1 VLLQGEAGIG
11 KSRLLQTLRLQL
23 REAPHTEIVFYCSP
37 QHQTS
42 ALWPVIQ
49 QLHRALGFASE
60 SDDAARRELLRHFLG
75 DLDLDS
81 ADVVE
86 PLAMLLG
93 LSADPGWNGGP
104 ADPEQV
110 RRAVFAALSRITAAM
125 QRRSPVLVVVEDAH
139 WIDPSTTEHV
149 GQMLT
154 DMAAQRLFVLLTAR
168 PEFRAPWSNSSQMVT
183 LPVARLSR
191 RETEAMI
198 RGVAPDD
205 LPSAMVA
212 QLVARTDGVPLFV
225 EELTKSVAES
235 RSNFGFGAAIEIPA
249 TLQAALHTRL
259 DRLAPIRQIIQVA
272 ALLGRVFD
280 ADLLIAVSR
289 RDAAAVK
296 RALHDLV
303 EAELIYPRRN
313 PHCES
318 YQFKHALIQ
327 DAAVSTL
334 LRNQRAQSHR
344 QIAVAL
350 IELRA
355 DAIERSPELL
365 AHHLQEAGDWGDA
378 LEYWQKAGAAA
389 MARAAA
395 REAVSHFANAIDC
408 SERLDDV
415 SGGAERMTHLHL
427 AMANALMQTEGFG
440 AERLGQA
447 LDDARRAAADTA
459 IVELQCEVTLL
470 SGVFFYATG
479 RNRSYLTLADEQLE
493 NHADLLPPA
502 YVSGLWLNKGTAHFN
517 RGEWRFAIDALR
529 KARDLIDRTDA
540 SHRILLGGGDQ
551 LIATTY
557 FNGHWLQWVSLMRP
571 SKRQTALF
579 KPLTGWRS
587 PSTSAGL

>member
-1 VLLQGEAGIG
+1 
-11 KSRLLQTLRLQL
+11 
-23 REAPHTEIVFYCSP
+23 
-37 QHQTS
+37 
-42 ALWPVIQ
+42 
-49 QLHRALGFASE
+49 
-60 SDDAARRELLRHFLG
+60 
-75 DLDLDS
+75 
-81 ADVVE
+81 
-86 PLAMLLG
+86 
-93 LSADPGWNGGP
+93 
-104 ADPEQV
+104 
-110 RRAVFAALSRITAAM
+110 
-125 QRRSPVLVVVEDAH
+125 
-139 WIDPSTTEHV
+139 
-149 GQMLT
+149 MLT

-225 EELTKSVAES
+225 EDLTKSVAES

-296 RALHDLV
+296 RALHDLI

-389 MARAAA
+389 MARGC
-395 REAVSHFANAIDC
+395 RPG
-408 SERLDDV
+408 
-415 SGGAERMTHLHL
+415 SGI
-427 AMANALMQTEGFG
+427 ALC
-440 AERLGQA
+440 
-447 LDDARRAAADTA
+447 
-459 IVELQCEVTLL
+459 QC
-470 SGVFFYATG
+470 
-479 RNRSYLTLADEQLE
+479 D
-493 NHADLLPPA
+493 
-502 YVSGLWLNKGTAHFN
+502 
-517 RGEWRFAIDALR
+517 
-529 KARDLIDRTDA
+529 
-540 SHRILLGGGDQ
+540 
-551 LIATTY
+551 
-557 FNGHWLQWVSLMRP
+557 
-571 SKRQTALF
+571 
-579 KPLTGWRS
+579 
-587 PSTSAGL
+587 